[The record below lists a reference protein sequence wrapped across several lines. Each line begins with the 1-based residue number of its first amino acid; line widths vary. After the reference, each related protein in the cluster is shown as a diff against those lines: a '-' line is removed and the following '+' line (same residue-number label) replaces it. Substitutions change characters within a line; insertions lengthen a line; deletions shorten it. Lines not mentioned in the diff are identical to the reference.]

1 MRFLWPESLW
11 LLMTLPVWVGLY
23 LWILRRRNR
32 AALKW
37 PGLVTLRHA
46 QRGGTA
52 WRRHVPPALFL
63 LSLSAMVLAMA
74 RPMARVTLPHADQ
87 TLILAMD
94 VSVSMGATDVAPD
107 RITAAQDAAKRFV
120 ADLPAM
126 VRVGI
131 VSFAATAAL
140 VQPPTS
146 ERDAVFAAIDRFQL
160 QSGTAIGS
168 AIVVA
173 LATLFPEAGIDLSE
187 LLGRRSAKPPE
198 LGEGARFEPVEAGSY
213 TSAAIVLI
221 TDGQR
226 TAGPDSMAAARMAAD
241 RGVRVYTVGIGTK
254 EGKTIQFGGW
264 SARVKLDE
272 DTLKHI
278 ASVTRAEYFNA
289 STADDLADV
298 YRSLQS
304 RVVLRTRETEL
315 TALVVAVAGVLSLV
329 SAGLSLLWFQRV
341 L

>member
-11 LLMTLPVWVGLY
+11 LLMTMPMLVGLY
-23 LWILRRRNR
+23 LWVVRGQKR

-37 PGLVTLRHA
+37 PGLVTVRQA
-46 QRGGTA
+46 QRSGTA

-63 LSLSAMVLAMA
+63 LSVSVMVLAMA
-74 RPMARVTLPHADQ
+74 RPMARVTLPRADQ

-120 ADLPAM
+120 ADLPPM

-146 ERDAVFAAIDRFQL
+146 DRDAVLAAIDRFQL
-160 QSGTAIGS
+160 PSGTAIGS

-173 LATLFPEAGIDLSE
+173 LATLFPDAGIDVSE
-187 LLGRRSAKPPE
+187 LLGRRNAKPPE
-198 LGEGARFEPVEAGSY
+198 LEEGTRFEPVEPGSY

-272 DTLKHI
+272 ATLK
-278 ASVTRAEYFNA
+278 
-289 STADDLADV
+289 
-298 YRSLQS
+298 
-304 RVVLRTRETEL
+304 
-315 TALVVAVAGVLSLV
+315 
-329 SAGLSLLWFQRV
+329 
-341 L
+341 

>member
-11 LLMTLPVWVGLY
+11 LLMTLPVLVGLY
-23 LWILRRRNR
+23 LWVVRRQKR

-37 PGLVTLRHA
+37 SGLVTVRQA
-46 QRGGTA
+46 QRGGMA

-63 LSLSAMVLAMA
+63 LSAGAMVLAMA
-74 RPMARVTLPHADQ
+74 RPMARVTLPRADQ

-94 VSVSMGATDVAPD
+94 VSVSIGATDVAPD

-120 ADLPAM
+120 ADLPSM

-140 VQPPTS
+140 VQPPTR

-173 LATLFPEAGIDLSE
+173 LATLFPDAGIDLSA
-187 LLGRRSAKPPE
+187 LLGRRSAKPFVLE
-198 LGEGARFEPVEAGSY
+198 ETARFEPVEPGSY

-226 TAGPDSMAAARMAAD
+226 TAGPDSLAAARMAAD
-241 RGVRVYTVGIGTK
+241 RGVRVYTVGIGTQ

-264 SARVKLDE
+264 SARVKLDA

-304 RVVLRTRETEL
+304 RVVLRTRETEV
-315 TALVVAVAGVLSLV
+315 TALAVAVAGVLSLV
-329 SAGLSLLWFQRV
+329 SAGLSLLWFQRI